1 MKKNSG
7 ITLIA
12 LIITIIIMLI
22 LVAVTVSIMINSGII
37 GKAQKAKQDTT
48 TAYER
53 ESTLGDSLS
62 VNGTMYNSIDEY
74 LDSQRE
80 KTDLEKLKEYFVGKS
95 EDDVLVYDEIN
106 NVVHGIDMEPI
117 PDASQSIIMDGP
129 VIVYNNVKYYL
140 IGDEDKTKPWLCTNV
155 IDLSK
160 DVIVC
165 TMDGGELIFTPKD
178 NQTWYEW
185 ANDPDDINNID
196 IKVNSINTTLKDF
209 IIMCYNDNGINGDI
223 KHSMGTRGARLTR
236 DETIQKCSDKI
247 IPGYYSIVIMGVGTV
262 LDPITS

>member
-1 MKKNSG
+1 MKKNNG

-22 LVAVTVSIMINSGII
+22 LVAVTISIVINSGII

-48 TAYER
+48 AAYES
-53 ESTLGDSLS
+53 EAKLGDSLS

-95 EDDVLVYDEIN
+95 IEEVYEYDEIN
-106 NVVHGIDMEPI
+106 NTDHFIDMEPI
-117 PDASQSIIMDGP
+117 PDASQSIIETNQGIIM
-129 VIVYNNVKYYL
+129 YNNGGYYL
-140 IGDEDKTKPWLCTNV
+140 IQDYDETTDTVLYIDV

-160 DVIVC
+160 DVIILSMNV
-165 TMDGGELIFTPKD
+165 GGITFTPKE

-185 ANDPDDINNID
+185 ANDPDDTNNID
-196 IKVNSINTTLKDF
+196 IKNNSYNVNTTLKDV
-209 IIMCYNDNGINGDI
+209 IKMSYNSYGADAYIQSFSGPLIVDFTI
-223 KHSMGTRGARLTR
+223 KSTW
-236 DETIQKCSDKI
+236 DVQKCSDII
-247 IPGYYSIVIMGVGTV
+247 IPGVYEIIMWT
-262 LDPITS
+262 